1 MRALFK
7 LRCGNLKEGNKS
19 WVDEH
24 IGKIVYSVV
33 EEKIIYSYVEH
44 YVEECSEI
52 REKFTKLEK
61 ENERILSGC
70 MMRI

>member
-33 EEKIIYSYVEH
+33 EEKIIYSYVKH